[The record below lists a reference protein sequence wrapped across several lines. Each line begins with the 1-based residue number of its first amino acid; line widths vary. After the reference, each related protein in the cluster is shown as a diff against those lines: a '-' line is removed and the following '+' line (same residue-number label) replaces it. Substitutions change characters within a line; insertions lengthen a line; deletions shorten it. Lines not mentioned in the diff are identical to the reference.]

1 MTIEIFYVTL
11 QELLNSIAPAGTAN
25 AAGSSAGN
33 TALSAAAVSAWGRW
47 VSACWTPDD
56 TCGLGIHG

>member
-1 MTIEIFYVTL
+1 VTL

-33 TALSAAAVSAWGRW
+33 TALSAAAVSAVWGRW
-47 VSACWTPDD
+47 VSCWTPDD
-56 TCGLGIHG
+56 TCGLRIHG